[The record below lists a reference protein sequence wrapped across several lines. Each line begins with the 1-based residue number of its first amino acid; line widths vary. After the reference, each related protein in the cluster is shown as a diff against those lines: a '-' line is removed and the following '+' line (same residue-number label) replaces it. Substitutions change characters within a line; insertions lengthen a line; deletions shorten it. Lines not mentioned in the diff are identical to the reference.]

1 MILHHFCW
9 RTSKNHITLTTN
21 PNIFGND
28 HYIHHPILYIDKK
41 FSDINTVRGIV
52 CHQREAPGAKHLGT
66 NLLTLLSIELRC
78 MRSFLLCF
86 FDKKKLYTVDVF
98 DGCVK
103 DFPRGGAFGVCGQ
116 AFGAS
121 ISWLQ
126 NIANNETITKPE
138 QCM

>member
-1 MILHHFCW
+1 MKSRIPAKRFA
-9 RTSKNHITLTTN
+9 SPISGS
-21 PNIFGND
+21 IGDD

-86 FDKKKLYTVDVF
+86 FDKKT
-98 DGCVK
+98 
-103 DFPRGGAFGVCGQ
+103 
-116 AFGAS
+116 
-121 ISWLQ
+121 
-126 NIANNETITKPE
+126 TIHRR
-138 QCM
+138 CL

>member
-1 MILHHFCW
+1 MCRNRIKGG
-9 RTSKNHITLTTN
+9 RKRI
-21 PNIFGND
+21 GDD

>member
-1 MILHHFCW
+1 MFEAPPENTYLITRILYC
-9 RTSKNHITLTTN
+9 LDM
-21 PNIFGND
+21 GDD

-52 CHQREAPGAKHLGT
+52 CHQREAPRAKHLGT

-121 ISWLQ
+121 ILSPGSKILQ
-126 NIANNETITKPE
+126 IMKL
-138 QCM
+138 

>member
-1 MILHHFCW
+1 MSV
-9 RTSKNHITLTTN
+9 RASKTV
-21 PNIFGND
+21 GDD

-121 ISWLQ
+121 IYLL
-126 NIANNETITKPE
+126 APKY
-138 QCM
+138 CK